1 MMQIKNYKVSMM
13 PALVVEEFFFKTKKS
28 VYFQGPLTKELVP
41 CNLYFLTLDTQ
52 TSIYLKYK
60 LAPLQYQVLS
70 EIIFTKAGL

>member
-1 MMQIKNYKVSMM
+1 MMQIKSYKVSMM
-13 PALVVEEFFFKTKKS
+13 PALAVEEFFFRTKES
-28 VYFQGPLTKELVP
+28 VYFQVPLTKELVP

-70 EIIFTKAGL
+70 EIIFAKAGL